1 MSFFTPVLSLMSRA
15 RYAHKFIIILAVFM
29 LPYCW
34 LSSDKLSGLYRSI
47 EALEQE
53 QLGLEALERYLAVH
67 QTALRVAALQ
77 VVRQAR
83 DKPDVID
90 AIAEQTTRY
99 EAEVAEFNR
108 WLDGHGFGEQAAHPS
123 ARAEEAS
130 FKRGTAVDTLF
141 MHHGGPVLGHVDL
154 MKAIAARAHLVQDQ
168 DPLVFGEMDS
178 LFNRVL
184 PLYQKLAQAG
194 TYSAYLKAYGYLES
208 ATRPSVINLA
218 SEIAALTAVKPG
230 TGATAEQVAAAATT
244 LLKAYTEVTDPY
256 TQSRF
261 FGSDTVQAW
270 ASEFGRFDQAARQLD
285 MVSAALF
292 AEVSSQLAERL
303 ASQRASLTAWAVA
316 LLLVVL
322 VTLYLFA
329 GFYLSVR
336 GAIKVIG
343 DGTRRF
349 SEGDLRHDLKSR
361 SRDEL
366 GDLTRDFNRMQSR
379 IRELI
384 SEVAHFSASTTDKAE
399 RLNDSAADSQQ
410 AIIRQTT
417 ELELMASAISEL
429 VSSVQEVSN
438 NSLTTA
444 EKANRAG
451 EQCRDGQVQVE
462 RAVVQINR
470 LFGEMD
476 QSLGAITAVE
486 QESGEIAKAVDVIK
500 SIAEQTNLLALNA
513 AIEAARAGDQGRGF
527 AVVADEVRSLA
538 QRSHALTGEIYATI
552 GRLQQQVGDAV
563 RIIQASHHNASE
575 TVGEVTRTAAIFEG
589 ITESMGQIIDHNTQ
603 IASAAEQQAV
613 VVENVER
620 NTLAIKSLGEANA
633 LEASQ
638 TVEVS
643 AEVASMTRDLQGLIG
658 HFKMAG

>member
-34 LSSDKLSGLYRSI
+34 LSGDKLSGMYRSI
-47 EALEQE
+47 GALEQE
-53 QLGLEALERYLAVH
+53 QLGLDVLERYLAVH
-67 QTALRVAALQ
+67 QSALKIAALQ

-83 DKPDVID
+83 DKPDVIE
-90 AIAEQTTRY
+90 AIAEQSRRY
-99 EAEVAEFNR
+99 EAEAAEFNR
-108 WLDGHGFGEQAAHPS
+108 WLDSHGFGEQAAHPT
-123 ARAEEAS
+123 ARAEDTKFE
-130 FKRGTAVDTLF
+130 RGTAVDTLF
-141 MHHGGPVLGHVDL
+141 MHHGEPVLGHVEL

-168 DPLVFGEMDS
+168 DSLVFGEMDR
-178 LFNRVL
+178 LINRIL
-184 PLYQKLAQAG
+184 PLHQKLAQASA
-194 TYSAYLKAYGYLES
+194 YSAYLKAYGYLES
-208 ATRPSVINLA
+208 ATRPSVVNLGN
-218 SEIAALTAVKPG
+218 EIAAMAAMEPG
-230 TGATAEQVAAAATT
+230 TGATAEQIAAATDT
-244 LLKAYTEVTDPY
+244 LLNTYSDVTQPY

-261 FGSDTVQAW
+261 FGSDTVQDW
-270 ASEFGRFDQAARQLD
+270 ASEFARFDQAASQLD
-285 MVSAALF
+285 MASAGLF
-292 AEVSSQLAERL
+292 TEVRQQLAERL
-303 ASQRASLTAWAVA
+303 ADARASLTGWAVA

-322 VTLYLFA
+322 ATLYLFA

-349 SEGDLRHDLKSR
+349 SEGDLRHDLKTQ

-366 GDLTRDFNRMQSR
+366 GDLAQDFNSMQRRM
-379 IRELI
+379 RELI
-384 SEVAHFSASTTDKAE
+384 SEVANFSASTTGKAE
-399 RLNDSAADSQQ
+399 RLNGSATDSQQ
-410 AIIRQTT
+410 AVARQAA

-444 EKANRAG
+444 DKANRAG

-486 QESGEIAKAVDVIK
+486 HESGEIAKAVDVIK

-538 QRSHALTGEIYATI
+538 QRSHALTVEIYATI

-563 RIIQASHHNASE
+563 RIIQTSHYNASE

-589 ITESMGQIIDHNTQ
+589 ITQSMGQIIDHNTQ

-620 NTLAIKSLGEANA
+620 NTLAIKSLSEANA
-633 LEASQ
+633 VEAGQ
-638 TVEVS
+638 TVQVS
-643 AEVASMTRDLQGLIG
+643 AEVVTMTRDLHGLIG
-658 HFKMAG
+658 NFKMA

>member
-15 RYAHKFIIILAVFM
+15 RYAHKFIIILVVFM

-47 EALEQE
+47 GALEQE

-83 DKPDVID
+83 DKPDVIE
-90 AIAEQTTRY
+90 AIAEQSKRY
-99 EAEVAEFNR
+99 EAEAAEFNR
-108 WLDGHGFGEQAAHPS
+108 WLDNHGFGEQAAHPS
-123 ARAEEAS
+123 ARAEEAK
-130 FKRGTAVDTLF
+130 FERGTAVDTLF
-141 MHHGGPVLGHVDL
+141 MHHGTPVLGHVEA

-168 DPLVFGEMDS
+168 DPLVFGEMDR
-178 LFNRVL
+178 LFNRIL
-184 PLYQKLAQAG
+184 PLYQKLAQASA
-194 TYSAYLKAYGYLES
+194 YSAYLKAYGYLES
-208 ATRPSVINLA
+208 ATRPSVINLG
-218 SEIAALTAVKPG
+218 SEIAALATVESG
-230 TGATAEQVAAAATT
+230 TGSVAEQVAAAADS
-244 LLKAYTEVTDPY
+244 LLKTYSAVTEPY
-256 TQSRF
+256 TRSRF
-261 FGSDTVQAW
+261 FGSDSVQLWADDFDRYDEAASGLDSASASLFTEVRQQIAEHL
-270 ASEFGRFDQAARQLD
+270 ASER
-285 MVSAALF
+285 
-292 AEVSSQLAERL
+292 SSL
-303 ASQRASLTAWAVA
+303 SGWAVA
-316 LLLVVL
+316 LLVVVL

-343 DGTRRF
+343 DGTRQL
-349 SEGDLRHDLKSR
+349 SEGDLRHDLQTLA
-361 SRDEL
+361 RDEL
-366 GDLTRDFNRMQSR
+366 GELAQDFNRMQGR

-384 SEVAHFSASTTDKAE
+384 SEVARFSASTTVKAE
-399 RLNDSAADSQQ
+399 RLNDSAIGGQQ
-410 AIIRQTT
+410 AIARQTA
-417 ELELMASAISEL
+417 ELELIASAISEL

-438 NSLTTA
+438 NSLTTS

-476 QSLGAITAVE
+476 QSLGAITSVE
-486 QESGEIAKAVDVIK
+486 QESSEIAKAVDVIK

-575 TVGEVTRTAAIFEG
+575 TVEEVTRTAAIFEG

-603 IASAAEQQAV
+603 IASAAEQQAA

-620 NTLAIKSLGEANA
+620 NTLAIKSLSEANA

-643 AEVASMTRDLQGLIG
+643 TEVVSMTRDLHGLIG
-658 HFKMAG
+658 HFKMA

>member
-15 RYAHKFIIILAVFM
+15 RYAQKFVIILAVFM

-47 EALEQE
+47 SALEQE
-53 QLGLEALERYLAVH
+53 QLGLEAIERYLAVH

-83 DKPDVID
+83 DKPDVVE
-90 AIAEQTTRY
+90 AIAEQNKRY
-99 EAEVAEFNR
+99 EAQASEFNR
-108 WLDGHGFGEQAAHPS
+108 WLDSHGFGEQAAHPTGL
-123 ARAEEAS
+123 AEQAKFE
-130 FKRGTAVDTLF
+130 RGTAVDTLF
-141 MHHGGPVLGHVDL
+141 MHHGTPVRGHVEA
-154 MKAIAARAHLVQDQ
+154 MKAIAARGHLVQDQ
-168 DPLVFGEMDS
+168 DPLVFGEMDR

-194 TYSAYLKAYGYLES
+194 AYSAYLKAYGYLES
-208 ATRPSVINLA
+208 ATRPSVVNLG
-218 SEIAALTAVKPG
+218 SEIAAMASTES
-230 TGATAEQVAAAATT
+230 GAGPVAEQITAASDTLAKTYAAV
-244 LLKAYTEVTDPY
+244 TEPY
-256 TQSRF
+256 TSSRF
-261 FGSDTVQAW
+261 FGSDNVQLW
-270 ASEFGRFDQAARQLD
+270 AQDFDRYDEAAGQLD
-285 MVSAALF
+285 NASASLF
-292 AEVSSQLAERL
+292 ATVHQQIAEHL
-303 ASQRASLTAWAVA
+303 ASGRASLKAWAVA
-316 LLLVVL
+316 LLAVVL

-343 DGTRRF
+343 DGTRQL
-349 SEGDLRHDLKSR
+349 SEGDLRHDLQTLA
-361 SRDEL
+361 RDEL
-366 GDLTRDFNRMQSR
+366 GELAHDFNRMQGR
-379 IRELI
+379 IRDLI
-384 SEVAHFSASTTDKAE
+384 SEVARFSASTTVKAE
-399 RLNDSAADSQQ
+399 RLNGSAIGGQQ
-410 AIIRQTT
+410 AIARQTA
-417 ELELMASAISEL
+417 ELELIASAISEL

-451 EQCRDGQVQVE
+451 EQCRDGEVQVE
-462 RAVVQINR
+462 RAVVQINQ
-470 LFGEMD
+470 LFGEME
-476 QSLGAITAVE
+476 QSLGAITSVE
-486 QESGEIAKAVDVIK
+486 RESSEIAKAVDVIK
-500 SIAEQTNLLALNA
+500 TIAEQTNLLALNA

-538 QRSHALTGEIYATI
+538 QRSHALTGEIYSTI

-575 TVGEVTRTAAIFEG
+575 TVEEVTRTAAIFAG

-603 IASAAEQQAV
+603 IASAAEQQAA

-620 NTLAIKSLGEANA
+620 NTLAIKSLSEANA

-643 AEVASMTRDLQGLIG
+643 TEVVSMTRDLHGLIG
-658 HFKMAG
+658 HFKMA